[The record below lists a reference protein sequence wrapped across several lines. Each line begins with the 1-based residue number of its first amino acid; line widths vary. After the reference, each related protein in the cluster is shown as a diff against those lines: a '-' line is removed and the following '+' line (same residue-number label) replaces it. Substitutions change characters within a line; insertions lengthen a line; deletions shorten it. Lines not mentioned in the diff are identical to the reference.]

1 MARGNGV
8 ATSASDASTHHRDAG
23 IEITP
28 GSPHPHLIPRI
39 HLYFLSTRLACFHF
53 ALALRNCGVLRP
65 SAVMRVA
72 CGDQC
77 STRVGVGHVQRM
89 RH

>member
-28 GSPHPHLIPRI
+28 GSPHPHLIPRL
-39 HLYFLSTRLACFHF
+39 HLYFLSARSLAFILPLRCATVGCCDRL
-53 ALALRNCGVLRP
+53 P
-65 SAVMRVA
+65 
-72 CGDQC
+72 
-77 STRVGVGHVQRM
+77 
-89 RH
+89 